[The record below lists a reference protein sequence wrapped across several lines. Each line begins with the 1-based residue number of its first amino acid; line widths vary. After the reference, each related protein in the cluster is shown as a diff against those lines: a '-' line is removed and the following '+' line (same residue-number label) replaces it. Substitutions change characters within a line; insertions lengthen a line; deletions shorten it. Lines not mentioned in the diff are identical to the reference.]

1 LGDKKKDILHCKI
14 LKQYFDLGLKSTKIH
29 RGISFKE
36 EPWMK
41 SYIELNTKFRTEAS
55 SEFDKD
61 FFKLMNNSVF
71 GKTMENIRNRND
83 VRLQTEKKFAEKLA
97 SKPNYG
103 RVTIFSE
110 HLIAVHMK
118 KNGTCYQQAS
128 SSWDVNPR
136 YLKNFD
142 V

>member
-1 LGDKKKDILHCKI
+1 MGDKKKDILHCKI

-118 KNGTCYQQAS
+118 KNGTCYQQTS